1 MFLIT
6 INVSLASFQLPN
18 ITLLYLDPY
27 NNTFGEEDWFVVFC
41 TAMLSIISIFLTFL
55 MLGIVM
61 FVKYGIED
69 TENRKLLDELI
80 SFAMITSIFMLLPA
94 SILMLYR
101 NVFGPL
107 PSILVTKILLNVQIV
122 CPEQFKQL
130 ANIQTIHYHGQKG
143 TIILSQ
149 VGADRCNKLYF
160 LKFYFCPP
168 PLNHCALFANSAI
181 RVSRISNNVDFESLG
196 LVVFGLVFKLLSNL
210 PMAIL
215 HFKVRSHIY
224 LYGYV

>member
-1 MFLIT
+1 MLLIT
-6 INVSLASFQLPN
+6 MNISLASFQLPN

-41 TAMLSIISIFLTFL
+41 TSMLFILSIFLTFA

-94 SILMLYR
+94 SILMTYR

-107 PSILVTKILLNVQIV
+107 PSIFVTKILLNVQIV
-122 CPEQFKQL
+122 CPERFK
-130 ANIQTIHYHGQKG
+130 
-143 TIILSQ
+143 
-149 VGADRCNKLYF
+149 
-160 LKFYFCPP
+160 
-168 PLNHCALFANSAI
+168 
-181 RVSRISNNVDFESLG
+181 
-196 LVVFGLVFKLLSNL
+196 
-210 PMAIL
+210 
-215 HFKVRSHIY
+215 
-224 LYGYV
+224 

>member
-6 INVSLASFQLPN
+6 MNVSLASFQLPN

-41 TAMLSIISIFLTFL
+41 TVILFILSIFLTFL

-69 TENRKLLDELI
+69 AENNKLLDELI

-94 SILMLYR
+94 SILMTYR

-107 PSILVTKILLNVQIV
+107 PSIFVTKILLNVQIV
-122 CPEQFKQL
+122 CPE
-130 ANIQTIHYHGQKG
+130 
-143 TIILSQ
+143 
-149 VGADRCNKLYF
+149 
-160 LKFYFCPP
+160 
-168 PLNHCALFANSAI
+168 
-181 RVSRISNNVDFESLG
+181 
-196 LVVFGLVFKLLSNL
+196 
-210 PMAIL
+210 
-215 HFKVRSHIY
+215 
-224 LYGYV
+224 

>member
-6 INVSLASFQLPN
+6 MNVSLASFQLPN

-94 SILMLYR
+94 SILMTYR

-107 PSILVTKILLNVQIV
+107 PSIFVTKILLNVQIV
-122 CPEQFKQL
+122 CPERFK
-130 ANIQTIHYHGQKG
+130 
-143 TIILSQ
+143 
-149 VGADRCNKLYF
+149 
-160 LKFYFCPP
+160 
-168 PLNHCALFANSAI
+168 
-181 RVSRISNNVDFESLG
+181 
-196 LVVFGLVFKLLSNL
+196 
-210 PMAIL
+210 
-215 HFKVRSHIY
+215 
-224 LYGYV
+224 

>member
-122 CPEQFKQL
+122 CPEQFK
-130 ANIQTIHYHGQKG
+130 
-143 TIILSQ
+143 
-149 VGADRCNKLYF
+149 
-160 LKFYFCPP
+160 
-168 PLNHCALFANSAI
+168 
-181 RVSRISNNVDFESLG
+181 
-196 LVVFGLVFKLLSNL
+196 
-210 PMAIL
+210 
-215 HFKVRSHIY
+215 
-224 LYGYV
+224 

>member
-1 MFLIT
+1 MLLIT
-6 INVSLASFQLPN
+6 MNISLASFQLPN

-107 PSILVTKILLNVQIV
+107 PSILVTKILLNIQIV
-122 CPEQFKQL
+122 CPERFK
-130 ANIQTIHYHGQKG
+130 
-143 TIILSQ
+143 
-149 VGADRCNKLYF
+149 
-160 LKFYFCPP
+160 
-168 PLNHCALFANSAI
+168 
-181 RVSRISNNVDFESLG
+181 
-196 LVVFGLVFKLLSNL
+196 
-210 PMAIL
+210 
-215 HFKVRSHIY
+215 
-224 LYGYV
+224 

>member
-6 INVSLASFQLPN
+6 MNVSLASFQLPN

-41 TAMLSIISIFLTFL
+41 TVILFILSIFLTFA

-69 TENRKLLDELI
+69 AENNKLLDELI

-94 SILMLYR
+94 SILMTYR

-107 PSILVTKILLNVQIV
+107 PSIFVTKILLNVQIV
-122 CPEQFKQL
+122 CPERFK
-130 ANIQTIHYHGQKG
+130 
-143 TIILSQ
+143 
-149 VGADRCNKLYF
+149 
-160 LKFYFCPP
+160 
-168 PLNHCALFANSAI
+168 
-181 RVSRISNNVDFESLG
+181 
-196 LVVFGLVFKLLSNL
+196 
-210 PMAIL
+210 
-215 HFKVRSHIY
+215 
-224 LYGYV
+224 